1 MTDSKIIDSSAWIAY
16 LTKNKLGEIIDNET
30 RLFLSSLSLF
40 EIKKK
45 LMKDKISEK
54 EIFDKIDFIKKKS
67 IILPVTDKI
76 AEMAAEISIEKEIPS
91 IDSIIYATALE
102 NNLSLITLD
111 NDFRGLPN
119 AVILD

>member
-1 MTDSKIIDSSAWIAY
+1 VTDSKIIDSSAWIAY
-16 LTKNKLGEIIDNET
+16 LTKNKLAEIIDNES

-45 LMKDKISEK
+45 LMKDKITKKDIS
-54 EIFDKIDFIKKKS
+54 DKIDFVKKKS

-76 AEMAAEISIEKEIPS
+76 AEKAAEISIEKEIPS
-91 IDSIIYATALE
+91 MDSIIYATALE

-119 AVILD
+119 AIILD

>member
-1 MTDSKIIDSSAWIAY
+1 VTDSKIIDSSAWIAY

>member
-1 MTDSKIIDSSAWIAY
+1 MIDSSAWIAY